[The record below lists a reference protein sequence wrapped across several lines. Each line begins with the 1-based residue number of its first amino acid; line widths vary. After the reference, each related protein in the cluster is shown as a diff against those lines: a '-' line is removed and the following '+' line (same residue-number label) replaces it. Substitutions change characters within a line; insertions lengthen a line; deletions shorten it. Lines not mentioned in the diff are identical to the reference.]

1 LTESVSKNLQKLHP
15 ALAAGSC
22 LEPLG
27 WLEGDEWSMSRAAQA
42 GVVSLA
48 VPQHCFCLLESCCS
62 RDLVAQ
68 ANFFCL

>member
-42 GVVSLA
+42 GVVSL
-48 VPQHCFCLLESCCS
+48 
-62 RDLVAQ
+62 
-68 ANFFCL
+68 